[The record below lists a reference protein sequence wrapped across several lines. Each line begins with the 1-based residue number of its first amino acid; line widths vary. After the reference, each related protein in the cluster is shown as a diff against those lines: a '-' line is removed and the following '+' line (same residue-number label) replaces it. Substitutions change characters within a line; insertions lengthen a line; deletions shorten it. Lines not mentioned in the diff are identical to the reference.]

1 SLTNDISSADIANRL
16 NTYVTF
22 QNTAR
27 KSYYGAGEDPD
38 AYGRT
43 HDLTVAAGA
52 QYIHSFDRLLFMPSD
67 LTVGAEYN
75 YNYLDDRSIG
85 YDHLTHQ
92 EVNIYSLYAQN
103 EWKNAR
109 WSLLI
114 GCRMDKHS
122 LIDRAIFSP
131 RANLRYNPSENVN
144 LRLSYSSGFRAPQA
158 FDEDMHIAIVG
169 GERIAIRLADDLR
182 EERSHSVSVSAD
194 MYRKFGSV
202 QTNLLVEGFYTSLP
216 DGFTLRE
223 TGIVD
228 DSGASIKERYNGSG
242 ATVMGLNIEGK
253 AAFSRWFQI
262 QAGATVQ
269 RSRYKE
275 PEVWSDDES
284 VAPVSRMFRTPN
296 VYGYLTACFTP
307 VKSFDIDLSGTYT
320 GSMLVQHMAGSGTER
335 DTAVETRDFFDLNV
349 KLCYDI
355 RIYKEITMEISAGV
369 RNVFNAYQRDF
380 DRGADRDSGYI
391 YGPSMP
397 RSWFAGVK
405 FKF

>member
-1 SLTNDISSADIANRL
+1 
-16 NTYVTF
+16 
-22 QNTAR
+22 
-27 KSYYGAGEDPD
+27 
-38 AYGRT
+38 
-43 HDLTVAAGA
+43 
-52 QYIHSFDRLLFMPSD
+52 
-67 LTVGAEYN
+67 
-75 YNYLDDRSIG
+75 
-85 YDHLTHQ
+85 
-92 EVNIYSLYAQN
+92 
-103 EWKNAR
+103 
-109 WSLLI
+109 
-114 GCRMDKHS
+114 
-122 LIDRAIFSP
+122 
-131 RANLRYNPSENVN
+131 
-144 LRLSYSSGFRAPQA
+144 
-158 FDEDMHIAIVG
+158 
-169 GERIAIRLADDLR
+169 
-182 EERSHSVSVSAD
+182 
-194 MYRKFGSV
+194 
-202 QTNLLVEGFYTSLP
+202 
-216 DGFTLRE
+216 